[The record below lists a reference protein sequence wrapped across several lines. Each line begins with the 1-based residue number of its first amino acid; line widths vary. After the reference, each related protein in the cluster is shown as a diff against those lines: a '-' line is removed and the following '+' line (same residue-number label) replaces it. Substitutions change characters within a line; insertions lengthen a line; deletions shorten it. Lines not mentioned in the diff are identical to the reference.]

1 MTAPTSPQPSETSSS
16 RCSSTPK
23 RTLRIPLLAIA
34 TFGLLLTSPAF
45 ASPPAAST
53 GTGIA
58 TTTATTTSTGAI
70 PRTIIGKKRIPKKP
84 YKTWS
89 LFLVCNPEWLSSE
102 RDRDLYGLY
111 KQFQSFG
118 RAIGKDHLAVWF
130 WKSKPR
136 RLDRDLADNIDVE
149 RSVDFCEAFN
159 LAPSEGPHLLVV
171 STYPD
176 ATNAS
181 GDYAHYALGAM
192 EPKEISKLLAKL
204 TDQLLLTGK
213 VAKQPLSQG
222 TAAIQPPLQ
231 DPLWVR
237 VLEATRQG
245 MVNSGCAWTFELNVG
260 GVKTGLRPC
269 QTTP

>member
-1 MTAPTSPQPSETSSS
+1 M
-16 RCSSTPK
+16 
-23 RTLRIPLLAIA
+23 
-34 TFGLLLTSPAF
+34 
-45 ASPPAAST
+45 
-53 GTGIA
+53 
-58 TTTATTTSTGAI
+58 
-70 PRTIIGKKRIPKKP
+70 
-84 YKTWS
+84 
-89 LFLVCNPEWLSSE
+89 SSE

-149 RSVDFCEAFN
+149 RSAGFCEAFN
-159 LAPSEGPHLLVV
+159 LAPSEGPHLIIV

-176 ATNAS
+176 YPDGTKAS

-213 VAKQPLSQG
+213 VARQDTVP
-222 TAAIQPPLQ
+222 IQPPLLQ

-260 GVKTGLRPC
+260 NVKTGLRPC